1 MALAACIAAFGGF
14 IPAHVRGTIDSIT
27 HTCLT
32 ALYLRG
38 SSSILAYS
46 NVKRALLQLGMNCV
60 CVPWGDGGRSTLADV
75 LRTVSTMLR
84 RDPDITVASA
94 ALSALCVFDSFMT
107 PRAPPILIPTR
118 GGMVNETVNDNSGSG
133 LTASTLMEDIN
144 QAKLALAAS
153 KDAQDDK
160 KIKKSANKK
169 SNKKAKKEDVEV
181 VDTKAPFESL
191 KTAQCNSNSTEMLDV
206 CIGVSPIVTNA
217 TSESVVVVNSATSSG
232 LDSLHVTDASDI
244 ATKLP
249 SSSSNTIDDHKNEV
263 LNKMNDSQPGDESG
277 VSKEE
282 VYVPQKDKEED
293 DSDDDSMDD
302 FPEIVDEE
310 PDEEDRM
317 R

>member
-1 MALAACIAAFGGF
+1 MALAACIAAFGGL

-60 CVPWGDGGRSTLADV
+60 CVPWGDGGRSTLSDV

-84 RDPDITVASA
+84 RDPDVTVASA

-118 GGMVNETVNDNSGSG
+118 GGMMSETVNDNGGSG
-133 LTASTLMEDIN
+133 LTASSLMQDIN

-160 KIKKSANKK
+160 KIKKSADKK
-169 SNKKAKKEDVEV
+169 LNKKAKKEVVEV

-191 KTAQCNSNSTEMLDV
+191 KTAQCNSNNTETLGV
-206 CIGVSPIVTNA
+206 CNGVSPIVINA

-232 LDSLHVTDASDI
+232 LDSLNVPDASDV
-244 ATKLP
+244 ASRTV
-249 SSSSNTIDDHKNEV
+249 IDDHKNEV
-263 LNKMNDSQPGDESG
+263 LNKMNDSQSGDESG
-277 VSKEE
+277 VSKKE
-282 VYVPQKDKEED
+282 VYVPQKEKEDD